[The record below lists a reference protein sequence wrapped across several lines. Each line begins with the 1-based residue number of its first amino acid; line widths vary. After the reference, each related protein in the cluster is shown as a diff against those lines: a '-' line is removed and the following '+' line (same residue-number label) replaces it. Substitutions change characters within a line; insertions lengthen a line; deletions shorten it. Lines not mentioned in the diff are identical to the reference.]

1 MARRTVRWGNGG
13 RWIVVALLAAALV
26 LWWMRARRVEAP
38 APPTISTGGKV
49 LEGAPPGPG
58 VEPGGDAE
66 EITPPEKQEL
76 DRVLREH
83 SGATAR

>member
-1 MARRTVRWGNGG
+1 MVL
-13 RWIVVALLAAALV
+13 VAAALT

-38 APPTISTGGKV
+38 APPAITTGGKV
-49 LEGAPPGPG
+49 VEQAPPGQRG
-58 VEPGGDAE
+58 DEDGDAE

-83 SGATAR
+83 SGTPAR